1 MVLQVTQDVNLVFFQ
16 GQTLSPL
23 SAPHPLLL
31 LCLVEGYSHQEA
43 ALLQQ
48 VKHLFIFIP
57 RFYLT
62 FPLPLLVFNIIARS
76 DLRIS
81 MEQRSLG
88 SSERKLVFSCLL
100 EVVRRKLCR
109 STLISST
116 LYPAQSHHIWLF
128 LAKKNCHHIT
138 IGDLT
143 DYPFSPRPSAAH
155 PDPGYLQEPPTLPIS
170 YPNYR

>member
-1 MVLQVTQDVNLVFFQ
+1 MLILFFFQ

-48 VKHLFIFIP
+48 VNYLFIFIP
-57 RFYLT
+57 WFYLT
-62 FPLPLLVFNIIARS
+62 FSLLLLMFNIIARS

-81 MEQRSLG
+81 MEQRFLG

-100 EVVRRKLCR
+100 EVVSKKVM
-109 STLISST
+109 SFH
-116 LYPAQSHHIWLF
+116 SHIIDSVS
-128 LAKKNCHHIT
+128 CPIT
-138 IGDLT
+138 
-143 DYPFSPRPSAAH
+143 S
-155 PDPGYLQEPPTLPIS
+155 YLTLPRQEKLPP
-170 YPNYR
+170 YHHRRFN

>member
-1 MVLQVTQDVNLVFFQ
+1 MLILFFFQ

-100 EVVRRKLCR
+100 EVVSKKVM
-109 STLISST
+109 SFH
-116 LYPAQSHHIWLF
+116 SHIINF
-128 LAKKNCHHIT
+128 VSCPIT
-138 IGDLT
+138 
-143 DYPFSPRPSAAH
+143 S
-155 PDPGYLQEPPTLPIS
+155 YLTLPRQEKLPP
-170 YPNYR
+170 YHHRRFN